1 MQVLAGRV
9 LQLRVHKHKELT
21 LLLSSVRKVLKSVL
35 LSFKQAST
43 TNFFS
48 KSVLESTLRMARCRN
63 IKKHNETLSIIIG
76 DTMLFVSFV
85 ERLSSGS
92 SKCI

>member
-1 MQVLAGRV
+1 MPSFSLPALQAGNEAVVLYNER
-9 LQLRVHKHKELT
+9 E
-21 LLLSSVRKVLKSVL
+21 SRKL

-76 DTMLFVSFV
+76 GLIPDGCSDFGW
-85 ERLSSGS
+85 ER
-92 SKCI
+92 